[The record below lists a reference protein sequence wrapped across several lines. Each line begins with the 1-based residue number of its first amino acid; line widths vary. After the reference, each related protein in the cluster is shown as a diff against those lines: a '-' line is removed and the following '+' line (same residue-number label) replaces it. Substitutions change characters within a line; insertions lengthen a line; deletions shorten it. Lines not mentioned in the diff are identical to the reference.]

1 MATPQTYQ
9 NYAVSLTTVG
19 TPENIT
25 GMNKLFAA
33 AIVNNQFCQL
43 LLNKPE
49 VALQQGYMGDAF
61 DLTFEEQVLIV
72 SIRAKSLPELA
83 QQINKALDR

>member
-9 NYAVSLTTVG
+9 NYTLSLSTVK
-19 TPENIT
+19 TPENIA

-33 AIVNNQFCQL
+33 AIVNNQFRQL

-49 VALQQGYMGDAF
+49 VALRQGYLGDAF
-61 DLTFEEQVLIV
+61 DLTFEEQALIV

-83 QQINKALDR
+83 QQVNKALGR

>member
-9 NYAVSLTTVG
+9 NYTLPLSTTK

-43 LLNKPE
+43 LLNEPKI
-49 VALQQGYMGDAF
+49 ALRQGYLGDAF
-61 DLTFEEQVLIV
+61 DLTFEEQALIV

-83 QQINKALDR
+83 QQVNKALDR

>member
-9 NYAVSLTTVG
+9 NYTLPLSTTE
-19 TPENIT
+19 TPEDIT
-25 GMNKLFAA
+25 GINKMFAA

-43 LLNKPE
+43 LLNEPKI
-49 VALQQGYMGDAF
+49 ALRQGYLGDAF
-61 DLTFEEQVLIV
+61 DLTFEEQALIV

-83 QQINKALDR
+83 QQVNKALDR